1 LGVSSDGLRSLGSVA
16 QSELGRTEVVG
27 VEQWAEIRRLHF
39 VKGLSRREIRRR
51 TGLHRDTIG
60 RAISSSEPPR
70 YRRAPAGSKLDPF
83 KEEIHRLLK
92 GDPKLPGVRVREL
105 LEPLGCTV
113 SKTVVDDYLREV
125 RPLFAPP
132 PRTFQRTVYRP
143 GEICQFDVWQP
154 RHEVAVGHG
163 QTRRGWVVVA
173 CLGYSRAG
181 AGVLIFSR
189 ETEDL
194 LAGVAGCLERLGG
207 LPQTLVWDRQAGI
220 HSHGGRPTDA
230 FAAFCGQ
237 LRVDWHFCEPA
248 DPQAK
253 GAVER
258 LQGYAETNFEP
269 GRRFANELDFQD
281 QLDGWFGKV
290 NARTHKTL
298 RARPVD
304 RLADELEVM
313 AALPARM
320 PDCARR
326 WTLRVPPDPHLRID
340 TNDYSLDPALVGRRV
355 EVTCDQRTVT
365 AVALD
370 TGELA
375 CRHARVFARHRTI
388 TALEHAR
395 ALKAGRR
402 DVSAET
408 PVEVRPLARYD
419 ALIA

>member
-1 LGVSSDGLRSLGSVA
+1 
-16 QSELGRTEVVG
+16 VVG

-39 VKGLSRREIRRR
+39 VKGLSQREIHRR
-51 TGLHRDTIG
+51 TGLHRDTI
-60 RAISSSEPPR
+60 RKALASSEPPV
-70 YRRAPAGSKLDPF
+70 YRRDPSGSKLDLF
-83 KEEIHRLLK
+83 KDEICRLL
-92 GDPKLPGVRVREL
+92 GEDPRLPGVRVREL
-105 LEPLGCTV
+105 LEPLGCTA
-113 SKTVVDDYLREV
+113 SKTIVDDYLREI

-143 GEICQFDVWQP
+143 GELCQFDLWQP
-154 RHEVAVGHG
+154 GEEVPVGHG
-163 QTRRGWVVVA
+163 QTRRGWVVIA

-181 AGVLIFSR
+181 AGVLVFSKQ
-189 ETEDL
+189 TEDL
-194 LAGVAGCLERLGG
+194 LAGIAGCLERLGG
-207 LPQTLVWDRQAGI
+207 LAQTLVWDRQAGI
-220 HSHGGRPTDA
+220 HGHSGQPSEA

-237 LRVDWHFCEPA
+237 LRVGWHFCEGG

-269 GRRFANELDFQD
+269 GRQFANELDFQD
-281 QLDGWFGKV
+281 QLDGWFVKV
-290 NARTHKTL
+290 NARVHKTL

-304 RLADELEVM
+304 RLAEERAIM
-313 AALPARM
+313 ARLPERM
-320 PDCARR
+320 PDTARR
-326 WTLRVPPDPHLRID
+326 WTTRVPPDPYLRID

-355 EVTCDQRTVT
+355 EVIVEQRTVT

-375 CRHARVFARHRTI
+375 CRHARVFARHRTL

-395 ALKAGRR
+395 ALRDGRR
-402 DVSAET
+402 PPAET
-408 PVEVRPLARYD
+408 QVQVRPLARYD

>member
-1 LGVSSDGLRSLGSVA
+1 
-16 QSELGRTEVVG
+16 VVG
-27 VEQWAEIRRLHF
+27 VEQWAEVRRLHF
-39 VKGLSRREIRRR
+39 VRKLSIHEIHRR
-51 TGLHRDTIG
+51 TGLHRETIR
-60 RAISSSEPPR
+60 RALRSDEPPA
-70 YRRAPAGSKLDPF
+70 YRRAPAGSKLDLF
-83 KEEIHRLLK
+83 KDEIHRLLQA
-92 GDPKLPGVRVREL
+92 DPKLPGVRVREL
-105 LEPLGCTV
+105 LEPLGCTA

-125 RPLFAPP
+125 RPLFSPR

-143 GEICQFDVWQP
+143 GEICQFDLWQP
-154 RHEVAVGHG
+154 RDEIPVGHG

-181 AGVLIFSR
+181 AGVLVFSR
-189 ETEDL
+189 ETPDL
-194 LAGVAGCLERLGG
+194 LAGIAGCLQRLGG
-207 LPQTLVWDRQAGI
+207 LPKVLVWDRQAGI
-220 HSHGGRPTDA
+220 HGHAGRPSEA

-237 LRVDWHFCEPA
+237 LKVDWYFCEPA

-269 GRRFANELDFQD
+269 GRAFANELDCQD
-281 QLDGWFGKV
+281 QLDGWFARV

-313 AALPARM
+313 APLPAPM
-320 PDCARR
+320 PDPARR
-326 WTLRVPPDPHLRID
+326 WTMRVPPDPHLRVD

-355 EVTCDQRTVT
+355 EAIVDQRTVT
-365 AVALD
+365 AIALD
-370 TGELA
+370 TGEVA

-395 ALKAGRR
+395 ALRAGRGAG
-402 DVSAET
+402 SAQP
-408 PVEVRPLARYD
+408 PVEIRPLARYD